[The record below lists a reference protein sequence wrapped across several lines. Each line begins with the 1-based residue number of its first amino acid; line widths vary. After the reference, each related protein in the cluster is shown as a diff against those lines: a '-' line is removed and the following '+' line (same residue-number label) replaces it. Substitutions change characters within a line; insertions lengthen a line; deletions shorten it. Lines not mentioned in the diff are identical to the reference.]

1 MIDFD
6 RMSRL
11 TLRKRLAMA
20 IVVLL
25 LSGIVTS
32 GFSQEYPS
40 RPVRFIII
48 AAPGGQP
55 DLLARILAPNLTQL
69 LGQPFIVENLPG
81 AGGIAAMNA
90 VMAAPADGHV
100 LLISDSSLWA
110 INPALRPKQP
120 NDFLKNF
127 LPVRMTHTTSVAL
140 VVSSTMQVNTL
151 QEFLAIVKSRPG
163 AFSYASA
170 GIGSIHHLTMEAF
183 KGSFGLDIVHV
194 PYKSSGQALPPIVSG
209 ELAMMFAGLPSLTPF
224 VNAGRLKVL
233 AVSTKARTRLAP
245 NLPTI
250 AESGAPDFDY
260 AGGGAVL
267 VKTGTPRSIIDRL
280 VVTFDKT
287 YATPEVITRLNANNM
302 EYIAQST
309 PEHALEII
317 RADGPRWAAAV
328 KLAGSGATE

>member
-1 MIDFD
+1 VSSDLEIIAPGITGETQLISFD
-6 RMSRL
+6 AVFHLSL
-11 TLRKRLAMA
+11 CKRLAMA
-20 IVVLL
+20 IAALL

-110 INPALRPKQP
+110 INL
-120 NDFLKNF
+120 
-127 LPVRMTHTTSVAL
+127 
-140 VVSSTMQVNTL
+140 
-151 QEFLAIVKSRPG
+151 
-163 AFSYASA
+163 
-170 GIGSIHHLTMEAF
+170 
-183 KGSFGLDIVHV
+183 
-194 PYKSSGQALPPIVSG
+194 
-209 ELAMMFAGLPSLTPF
+209 
-224 VNAGRLKVL
+224 
-233 AVSTKARTRLAP
+233 
-245 NLPTI
+245 
-250 AESGAPDFDY
+250 
-260 AGGGAVL
+260 
-267 VKTGTPRSIIDRL
+267 
-280 VVTFDKT
+280 DKT